1 MFTPKFKYS
10 DKLISN
16 MGTIRELLGSL
27 NSKSFPSTVL
37 MELYKD
43 ARALSSYSS
52 TSIEGNPLPLTEVKR
67 IIKSKP
73 LNLRDSE
80 KEVLN
85 YNNTLLYLNKLIKN
99 TDNLKISN
107 ELICTIQKMVTSELI
122 ESSANGKYREVPV
135 FVNDPKLRQTVYWPP
150 DQKEVYSLMN
160 DLVEYVNSN
169 EKKLDPLII
178 AGIFH
183 QQFVIIHP
191 FLDGNGRTTRLVTK
205 TILAKL
211 GLNTFQL
218 FSFENYY
225 NNNISK
231 YFQMVGMRGNYYDEV
246 SLWDFTDWLEYFTD
260 GIIDEL
266 NRVNKILSKP
276 KTLDERLED
285 HHLKLLSLI
294 KENSVVKDSDYAKV
308 TDRSKGSRT
317 LDFQKLMNLNYIE
330 RKGDGRSTYYIL
342 KQK

>member
-1 MFTPKFKYS
+1 
-10 DKLISN
+10 
-16 MGTIRELLGSL
+16 MGIIRELLGSL

-73 LNLRDSE
+73 FNLRDSE

-85 YNNTLLYLNKLIKN
+85 YNNTLLYLNKLIKSN
-99 TDNLKISN
+99 DDLQISN

-122 ESSANGKYREVPV
+122 ELSANGKYRDVPV

-150 DQKEVYSLMN
+150 DQKDVKNLMSE
-160 DLVEYVNSN
+160 LVEYVNST

-205 TILAKL
+205 IILAKL

-246 SLWDFTDWLEYFTD
+246 SSWDFTDWLEYFTD

-276 KTLDERLED
+276 NTLDERLED

-294 KENSVVKDSDYAKV
+294 KEESVVKDSDYAKV